1 MLILYVDDTGIA
13 AKDPEAIDQLIA
25 SLRSKGFEL
34 TKEGSFSEFLGI
46 KFDKDEATGLIHLSQ
61 KGLIKKIIQAT
72 NMKDCNPNWTPASQ
86 VALAKDTDGEP
97 MDKQWSYPSI
107 IGMLLYLSMNTRP
120 DITFAV
126 SQAARFTHSP
136 KKGHAA
142 AIKMIVRYLKRTED
156 KGMFVNPSLN
166 NLEISV
172 FCDADFGGLFGRD
185 PDNEETSA
193 KSRSGYV
200 IKLGGLPL
208 MWKSQLQ
215 TCVALST
222 LEAEYQSLSD
232 CLRSVIHVRALVIE
246 VTEAVGVSSAVVA
259 TINATVFEDNNG
271 ALQLATSQRITS
283 RTKYFHVKWHHF
295 WSHVR
300 AGTIVILKIESAAQ
314 EADYL
319 TKGLSREI
327 FEKIRKLVQGW

>member
-1 MLILYVDDTGIA
+1 
-13 AKDPEAIDQLIA
+13 
-25 SLRSKGFEL
+25 
-34 TKEGSFSEFLGI
+34 
-46 KFDKDEATGLIHLSQ
+46 
-61 KGLIKKIIQAT
+61 
-72 NMKDCNPNWTPASQ
+72 
-86 VALAKDTDGEP
+86 
-97 MDKQWSYPSI
+97 
-107 IGMLLYLSMNTRP
+107 
-120 DITFAV
+120 
-126 SQAARFTHSP
+126 
-136 KKGHAA
+136 
-142 AIKMIVRYLKRTED
+142 
-156 KGMFVNPSLN
+156 
-166 NLEISV
+166 
-172 FCDADFGGLFGRD
+172 
-185 PDNEETSA
+185 
-193 KSRSGYV
+193 
-200 IKLGGLPL
+200 

-222 LEAEYQSLSD
+222 LEAEYQLLSD

-246 VTEAVGVSSAVVA
+246 VTEAVGVLSAVVA